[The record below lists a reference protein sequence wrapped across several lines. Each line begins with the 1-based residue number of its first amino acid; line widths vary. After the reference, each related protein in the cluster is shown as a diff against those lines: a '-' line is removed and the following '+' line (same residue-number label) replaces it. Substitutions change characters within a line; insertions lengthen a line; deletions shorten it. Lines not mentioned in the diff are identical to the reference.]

1 MSVRSWV
8 TGALVVA
15 LVAGCTSDSDTGEEA
30 DAVTSPLADC
40 AGLDIPP
47 GSDAADERA
56 GGEPLP
62 ELTLECFT
70 GGEPFAL
77 ADLRGPAVVNLW
89 ASWCAPCREEL
100 PALQRYAD
108 QAAGQVHVLGVVT
121 EDRRSAAVSLAEE
134 LGITFPALDDP
145 DGRLWAAVATVGL
158 PTTLF
163 VGADGQVR
171 YVHTNVL
178 DEQAVERYVTD
189 QLGVAR

>member
-8 TGALVVA
+8 TGALVLA
-15 LVAGCTSDSDTGEEA
+15 LVAGCTSSSSAGEEPA
-30 DAVTSPLADC
+30 SPLADC
-40 AGLDIPP
+40 AGLDVPP
-47 GSDAADERA
+47 AGAADERA

-121 EDRRSAAVSLAEE
+121 EDRRSAAASLAED
-134 LGITFPALDDP
+134 LGITFPALADP
-145 DGRLWAAVATVGL
+145 DGRLLAAVATVGL

-163 VGADGQVR
+163 VDADGQVR

-178 DEQAVERYVTD
+178 DEQAVERYVSE
-189 QLGVAR
+189 QLGVVS